1 MKGTVAVISLVLLF
15 GASSSGI
22 PVAGILETGNLTIQG
37 DSVIWYLT
45 SSPGP
50 IIEPTPNWGGGP
62 GTVDTIQFAPK
73 SEWPGRVELYY
84 RVQGIPF
91 QLEIDPLLP
100 DTWYDLSTYLG
111 FQNPRVRFEDDS
123 ITGLYEFN
131 FHDTKEPF
139 SILPN
144 PTTTGKIR
152 IAGPGLGSGINFT
165 LYDISGKPVVV
176 NQSIAR
182 SGEITLNLNGLPR
195 GAYLLRL
202 LVNGKKEEKHKLLF
216 LN

>member
-15 GASSSGI
+15 GASSSGV
-22 PVAGILETGNLTIQG
+22 PVAGILETSNLTVQG
-37 DSVIWYLT
+37 DSVIWYLP

-50 IIEPTPNWGGGP
+50 IVEVTPNWGGGP

-73 SEWPGRVELYY
+73 SEWPQRVELYY
-84 RVQGIPF
+84 RVQGIPSH
-91 QLEIDPLLP
+91 LDIYPLLP
-100 DTWYDLSTYLG
+100 DTWYDLPTYLG

-123 ITGLYEFN
+123 LTGLYEFN
-131 FHDTKEPF
+131 FRDTKGQF

-152 IAGPGLGSGINFT
+152 IVGPGLGSGINFT

-176 NQSIAR
+176 NQSITR

-202 LVNGKKEEKHKLLF
+202 PVNGKEEKHKLLF